1 MKLSDFCYGV
11 MLFMDKSLPLEKQ
24 QEILK
29 EKVEEFLKEKGIKIT
44 VTKSSKLNQILK

>member
-29 EKVEEFLKEKGIKIT
+29 EKVEEFLKEKNTNYTNTKIGF
-44 VTKSSKLNQILK
+44 K